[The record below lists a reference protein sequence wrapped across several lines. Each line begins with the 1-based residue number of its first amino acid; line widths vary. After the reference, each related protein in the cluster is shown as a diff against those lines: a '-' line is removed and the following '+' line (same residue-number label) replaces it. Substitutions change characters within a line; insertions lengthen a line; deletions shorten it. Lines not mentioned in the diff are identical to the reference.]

1 LYKQTFQQL
10 FNLVARD
17 ASNPSTNIDSSG
29 SENTP
34 ALQTLKLSLQ
44 SVDNEVGKIR
54 LKSTYIINHFNKI
67 NSHYNSITEDLDIEI
82 KKNNSYKESLDK
94 MAQEITHRD
103 DLLSKVSE
111 SLKNKQFNDSIHNE
125 DLIKENERLKIQ
137 IKNTDE
143 VINQIKKETEALRH
157 NDLMLKSKINE
168 LTSENNDL
176 VKARQN
182 SQRDNGMQNEMQTL
196 REQNHTNLTIWNIA
210 FLISR
215 N

>member
-1 LYKQTFQQL
+1 MYKQTFQQL

-182 SQRDNGMQNEMQTL
+182 SQRDNGMQNEMQKI
-196 REQNHTNLTIWNIA
+196 REQNQD
-210 FLISR
+210 
-215 N
+215 